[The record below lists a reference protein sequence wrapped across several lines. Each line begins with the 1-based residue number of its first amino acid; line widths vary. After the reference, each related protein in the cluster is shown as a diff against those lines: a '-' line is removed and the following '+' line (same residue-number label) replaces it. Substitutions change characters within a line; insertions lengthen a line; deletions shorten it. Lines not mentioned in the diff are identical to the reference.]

1 MIEPGT
7 KILRHP
13 IRWLIQSVEALIG
26 LIRRTLERANGMH
39 WVERSVA
46 LASSAFTAFVPLL
59 LIIGA
64 VVPGTGGFADS
75 IIRRFQLHGNTAT
88 LVQHVF
94 ASPNATKQA
103 ISIAGILLLV
113 VSALSFTRSLQ
124 RMYEQAWKLPVL
136 GVRATPGG
144 LQWLL
149 VIVVWATGFAA
160 IRRAVVD
167 ATGPAGAVTIVLVG
181 NTLLWLI
188 TPTLLLSRRIPWRRL
203 LPTAVLTAIVM
214 TAISGWS
221 LIYMPH
227 LIAKD
232 TSRYGPIGLALALV
246 SWLVIVGFAIVLC
259 TALGAEIS
267 EGNPRTAMSRAM
279 SAALEP
285 ADSGEPAQPE
295 VVEPAQSAGVQPKD
309 P

>member
-13 IRWLIQSVEALIG
+13 IRELIQSVEALIG
-26 LIRRTLERANGMH
+26 LIRRTLERANQMH

-103 ISIAGILLLV
+103 ISIFGILLLI

-124 RMYEQAWKLPVL
+124 RMYEQAWNLPPL

-149 VIVVWATGFAA
+149 VIVVWATLFAA
-160 IRRAVVD
+160 VRRAVVN

-181 NTLLWLI
+181 NTVLWMV
-188 TPTLLLSRRIPWRRL
+188 TPTLLLSRRVPWRRL
-203 LPTAVLTAIVM
+203 LPTAVLTAIAM
-214 TAISGWS
+214 TALSAWS

-227 LIAKD
+227 LISKD
-232 TSRYGPIGLALALV
+232 SARYGPIGLALALV
-246 SWLVIVGFAIVLC
+246 SWLVVVGFAIVLC

-267 EGNPRTAMSRAM
+267 EGNPRTAMSRAV

-285 ADSGEPAQPE
+285 ADGGEPAQPE
-295 VVEPAQSAGVQPKD
+295 VVQPAQSAGVQPKD

>member
-13 IRWLIQSVEALIG
+13 VRWLIQSVEGLIG
-26 LIRRTLERANGMH
+26 LIRRTLERANQMH

-59 LIIGA
+59 LIVGA

-75 IIRRFQLHGNTAT
+75 IIRRFQLHGDTAT

-94 ASPNATKQA
+94 ASPHATKQA
-103 ISIAGILLLV
+103 ISIVGILLLI
-113 VSALSFTRSLQ
+113 VSALSFTRSIQ
-124 RMYEQAWKLPVL
+124 RMYEQAWNLPPL

-144 LQWLL
+144 LQWLF
-149 VIVVWATGFAA
+149 VIVLWATLFAA
-160 IRRAVVD
+160 IRRAVVN

-181 NTLLWLI
+181 NTVLWLV
-188 TPTLLLSRRIPWRRL
+188 TPILLLSRRVPWRRL
-203 LPTAVLTAIVM
+203 LPTAILTAVAM

-227 LIAKD
+227 LISKD
-232 TSRYGPIGLALALV
+232 SARYGPIGLALALV

-267 EGNPRTAMSRAM
+267 ESNPRTAMSRAV

-285 ADSGEPAQPE
+285 TDDQEATQP
-295 VVEPAQSAGVQPKD
+295 
-309 P
+309 

>member
-13 IRWLIQSVEALIG
+13 IRWFIQSVEGLIG
-26 LIRRTLERANGMH
+26 LIRRTLQRANEMH
-39 WVERSVA
+39 WVDRGVA

-75 IIRRFQLHGNTAT
+75 IIRRFQLNGDTAT
-88 LVQHVF
+88 LVRHVF

-103 ISIAGILLLV
+103 ISIVGILLLV

-124 RMYEQAWKLPVL
+124 RMYEQAWNLPPL

-149 VIVVWATGFAA
+149 VIVVWATLFAA
-160 IRRAVVD
+160 VRRAVVN

-181 NTLLWLI
+181 NSALWLI
-188 TPTLLLSRRIPWRRL
+188 TPTLLLSRRVSWRRL
-203 LPTAVLTAIVM
+203 LPTALLTAIAM
-214 TAISGWS
+214 TALSAWS

-227 LIAKD
+227 LIGKD
-232 TSRYGPIGLALALV
+232 SARYGPIGLALAIV

-267 EGNPRTAMSRAM
+267 ESNPRTAMSRAV

-285 ADSGEPAQPE
+285 VDSEEAAQPAR
-295 VVEPAQSAGVQPKD
+295 VEPAHSEGIPPTQA
-309 P
+309 